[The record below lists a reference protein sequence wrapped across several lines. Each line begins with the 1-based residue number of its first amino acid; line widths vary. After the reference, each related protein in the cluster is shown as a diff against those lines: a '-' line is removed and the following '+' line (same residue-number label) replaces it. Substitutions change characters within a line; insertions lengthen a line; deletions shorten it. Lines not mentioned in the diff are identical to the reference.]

1 MMFNAEFFVAI
12 SFIIFVGLV
21 LFLGL
26 PRRILNV
33 LDERSLNIQ
42 KELEQARD
50 LREEAQKIL
59 AKEKKKLEEADTEI
73 VNLLKKAEEHT
84 KIFKANAEKLLAENI
99 ERKKKQLELKIKQAE
114 SDAIKEVKLKATE
127 LSLKIAKT
135 YIKQNF
141 DSETSSEIF
150 KESIKDLK
158 KNL

>member
-1 MMFNAEFFVAI
+1 MFNAEFFVAI
-12 SFIIFVGLV
+12 SFIIFVGLI
-21 LFLGL
+21 LFLHL
-26 PRRILNV
+26 PRRILNI

-50 LREEAQKIL
+50 LREEAQIIL

-73 VNLLKKAEEHT
+73 VNLLKNAEEHT

-99 ERKKKQLELKIKQAE
+99 ERKKKQSELKIKQAE

-127 LSLKIAKT
+127 LSLEIAKA
-135 YIKQNF
+135 YIKQNI
-141 DSETSSEIF
+141 DSKTSSEIF
-150 KESIKDLK
+150 EESIKDLK

>member
-1 MMFNAEFFVAI
+1 
-12 SFIIFVGLV
+12 VGLI
-21 LFLGL
+21 LILRL

-42 KELEQARD
+42 KELEQAMN

-59 AKEKKKLEEADTEI
+59 AKEKKKLEGADVEI
-73 VNLLKKAEEHT
+73 VNLLKNAEEHA
-84 KIFKANAEKLLAENI
+84 KIFKANAEKLLVEDI
-99 ERKKKQLELKIKQAE
+99 ERKKKKSELMIKQAE

-127 LSLKIAKT
+127 LSLEIAKA

-141 DSETSSEIF
+141 DSKMSSEIF
-150 KESIKDLK
+150 EESIKDLK

>member
-1 MMFNAEFFVAI
+1 MFNAEFFVAI
-12 SFIIFVGLV
+12 SFIIFLGLI
-21 LFLGL
+21 LILRL

-42 KELEQARD
+42 KELEQARN

-59 AKEKKKLEEADTEI
+59 AKEKKKLEEADVEI
-73 VNLLKKAEEHT
+73 VNLLKNAEEHA
-84 KIFKANAEKLLAENI
+84 KIFKANAEKLLVEDI
-99 ERKKKQLELKIKQAE
+99 ERKKKKSEVMIKQAE

-127 LSLKIAKT
+127 LSLEIAKA

-141 DSETSSEIF
+141 DSKMSSEIF
-150 KESIKDLK
+150 EESIKDLK

>member
-1 MMFNAEFFVAI
+1 MFNAEFFVAI
-12 SFIIFVGLV
+12 SFIIFVGLI
-21 LFLGL
+21 LILRL

-42 KELEQARD
+42 KELEQARN

-59 AKEKKKLEEADTEI
+59 AKEKKKLEGADVEI
-73 VNLLKKAEEHT
+73 VNLLKNAEEHA
-84 KIFKANAEKLLAENI
+84 KIFKANAKKSLAEDI
-99 ERKKKQLELKIKQAE
+99 ERKKKKSELMIKQAE

-127 LSLKIAKT
+127 LSLEIAKA

-141 DSETSSEIF
+141 DSKMSSEIF
-150 KESIKDLK
+150 EESIKDLK

>member
-1 MMFNAEFFVAI
+1 MFNAEFFVAI
-12 SFIIFVGLV
+12 SFIIFVGLI
-21 LFLGL
+21 LILRL

-42 KELEQARD
+42 KELEQARN

-59 AKEKKKLEEADTEI
+59 AKEKKKLEGADVEI
-73 VNLLKKAEEHT
+73 VNLLKNAEEHA
-84 KIFKANAEKLLAENI
+84 KIFKANAEKLLVEDI
-99 ERKKKQLELKIKQAE
+99 ERKKKKSEVMIKQAE

-127 LSLKIAKT
+127 LSLEIAKA

-141 DSETSSEIF
+141 DSKMSSEIF
-150 KESIKDLK
+150 EESIKDLK